1 MKFSIRDLLLVTV
14 IVGLAVGWWVD
25 RSQLASAKREFE
37 NDAQSM
43 SRFFDANR
51 SPYADD
57 AELMKEYFKKYHGT
71 PASSAPAPNPPSE

>member
-1 MKFSIRDLLLVTV
+1 MRFTIRDLLWLTV
-14 IVGLAVGWWVD
+14 VVALGVGWWID
-25 RSQLASAKREFE
+25 RSQVASAKRAFE

-57 AELMKEYFKKYHGT
+57 AERMKEYFQKYHGIPT
-71 PASSAPAPNPPSE
+71 SSAP